1 MKKIYIYL
9 SLILLITSCA
19 KDSFRDEYKGE
30 GMMIDYMFNNF
41 QYGAGLRA
49 ISINGEYQASTPDSS
64 VWSGTFEP
72 HAETTDLISK
82 VDLYLSMNGG
92 AETLYNTWTLGDM
105 YDGDF
110 GLPRFDVTVTLNQ
123 ALSAMNISDFKGNDV
138 VYFRFELS
146 LTDGRSFS
154 YQNATGSMTGF
165 YWSSPFRYLVIIG
178 CKVPFGATPPAGNY
192 TLNGQDSWGDGWN
205 GATVTITIDGEVAE
219 VFGFTDGTSASTSF
233 TLDGTQS
240 LGLSFSGGAWDS
252 EVTYQLEYEDPN
264 GGNAQT
270 ALSDGTSPA
279 DGPKDLNI
287 CK

>member
-30 GMMIDYMFNNF
+30 EMMIDYMFNNF

-92 AETLYNTWTLGDM
+92 TETLYNTWTLGDM

-110 GLPRFDVTVTLNQ
+110 GLPRLGAFCAYVFRMTLVWQ
-123 ALSAMNISDFKGNDV
+123 AISFKSCMEFV
-138 VYFRFELS
+138 
-146 LTDGRSFS
+146 
-154 YQNATGSMTGF
+154 
-165 YWSSPFRYLVIIG
+165 
-178 CKVPFGATPPAGNY
+178 
-192 TLNGQDSWGDGWN
+192 
-205 GATVTITIDGEVAE
+205 
-219 VFGFTDGTSASTSF
+219 
-233 TLDGTQS
+233 
-240 LGLSFSGGAWDS
+240 
-252 EVTYQLEYEDPN
+252 
-264 GGNAQT
+264 
-270 ALSDGTSPA
+270 
-279 DGPKDLNI
+279 
-287 CK
+287 